1 MAKNTDISLRNKV
14 IYSVYVRNHTNDG
27 TFNAVADDLD
37 RIKSLGTD
45 IIWFMPIHPIG
56 VKNKK
61 GSLGC
66 PYANKDYRTTNPEYG
81 TMDDFKNLVEKIH
94 AKSMKCMIDVV
105 YNHTSPD
112 SNLSVEHPEF
122 FYRKPDG
129 NFGNKVGDWSDII
142 DLDYSNKEL
151 WKYQIDSLVMWAKIV
166 DGFRCDVAS
175 FVPVEFW
182 KQAREAVAKV
192 NPDCIWLAES
202 VHSSFN
208 VFSRKSGIYTASDYE
223 LFDAFDMEY
232 DYDIREVF
240 DKYLKGKTTLSNYMD
255 MFNYQEAIYPQNYD
269 KMRCLENHDQ
279 PRICHYVKNRS
290 DLENYTAFLYFLK
303 GSTLIYAGQE
313 FGCDETPSLFDKD
326 VFPRNTGI
334 DISSLLAK
342 LDTIK
347 KTVLD
352 DDDYFRADA
361 DDENDIAI
369 FERDNNK
376 SKKVG
381 IFSLKSKS
389 ADVKVDLPDGDYKNV
404 ASFVAVLPANDPEIL
419 VYVMLDDPNNARTD
433 YSSILAA
440 PVAGNIISEVAPY
453 LGIATDGEDRSGTIV
468 TVPNLV
474 GTEWS
479 NAQVQLNIQGLK
491 HQLQESQSSQSAAP
505 VTYQY
510 PHAGSKVPYGTTI
523 YLYTD
528 TYEGSHT
535 EVPDVTGKSP
545 DFARQMLSAA
555 GLNCVVEGS
564 GTVQAQSAE
573 PGSSV
578 QRGTIITL
586 TCG

>member
-1 MAKNTDISLRNKV
+1 MEKYIRRCFKWQKNTEISLRNKV
-14 IYSVYVRNHTNDG
+14 IYSIYVRNHTNDG
-27 TFNAVADDLD
+27 TFNAVAEDLD

-81 TMDDFKNLVEKIH
+81 TMDDFKSLVEKIH
-94 AKSMKCMIDVV
+94 AKGMKCIIDVV

-151 WKYQIDSLVMWAKIV
+151 WQYQIDSLVMWAKIV

-223 LFDAFDMEY
+223 LFDAFDIEY

-240 DKYLKGKTTLSNYMD
+240 DKYLKGETSLSHYLD

-279 PRICHYVKNRS
+279 SRICHYVKEKS

-334 DISSLLAK
+334 DLSNLFAK

-352 DDDYFRADA
+352 DDDYFKADA

-369 FERDNNK
+369 LERDNNK

-389 ADVKVDLPDGDYKNV
+389 ADVKVDLPDGDYKN
-404 ASFVAVLPANDPEIL
+404 EI
-419 VYVMLDDPNNARTD
+419 
-433 YSSILAA
+433 S
-440 PVAGNIISEVAPY
+440 
-453 LGIATDGEDRSGTIV
+453 GETV
-468 TVPNLV
+468 TV
-474 GTEWS
+474 S
-479 NAQVQLNIQGLK
+479 NG
-491 HQLQESQSSQSAAP
+491 
-505 VTYQY
+505 
-510 PHAGSKVPYGTTI
+510 KV
-523 YLYTD
+523 
-528 TYEGSHT
+528 HCN
-535 EVPDVTGKSP
+535 GK
-545 DFARQMLSAA
+545 A
-555 GLNCVVEGS
+555 
-564 GTVQAQSAE
+564 
-573 PGSSV
+573 
-578 QRGTIITL
+578 IIIRK
-586 TCG
+586 

>member
-1 MAKNTDISLRNKV
+1 MAKNTEISLRNKV

-81 TMDDFKNLVEKIH
+81 TMDDFKSLVEKIH
-94 AKSMKCMIDVV
+94 AKGMKCIIDVV

-142 DLDYSNKEL
+142 GLDYSNKEL
-151 WKYQIDSLVMWAKIV
+151 WRYQIDSLVMWAKIV

-240 DKYLKGKTTLSNYMD
+240 DKYLKGETTLSNYMD

-269 KMRCLENHDQ
+269 KMRFLENHDQ
-279 PRICHYVKNRS
+279 PRICHYVKNKS

-334 DISSLLAK
+334 DLSELLAK

-352 DDDYFRADA
+352 DDDYFKADA

-369 FERDNNK
+369 LERDNNK

-389 ADVKVDLPDGDYKNV
+389 ADVKVDLPDGDYKN
-404 ASFVAVLPANDPEIL
+404 EI
-419 VYVMLDDPNNARTD
+419 
-433 YSSILAA
+433 S
-440 PVAGNIISEVAPY
+440 
-453 LGIATDGEDRSGTIV
+453 GETV
-468 TVPNLV
+468 TV
-474 GTEWS
+474 S
-479 NAQVQLNIQGLK
+479 N
-491 HQLQESQSSQSAAP
+491 
-505 VTYQY
+505 
-510 PHAGSKVPYGTTI
+510 
-523 YLYTD
+523 
-528 TYEGSHT
+528 
-535 EVPDVTGKSP
+535 GKIHC
-545 DFARQMLSAA
+545 DGKA
-555 GLNCVVEGS
+555 
-564 GTVQAQSAE
+564 
-573 PGSSV
+573 
-578 QRGTIITL
+578 IIIRK
-586 TCG
+586 

>member
-1 MAKNTDISLRNKV
+1 MAKNTEISLRNKV

-27 TFNAVADDLD
+27 TFNAVAEDLD

-81 TMDDFKNLVEKIH
+81 TMDDFKSLVEKIH
-94 AKSMKCMIDVV
+94 AKGMKCIIDVV

-151 WKYQIDSLVMWAKIV
+151 WQYQIDSLVMWARIV

-240 DKYLKGKTTLSNYMD
+240 DKYLKGETSLSHYLD

-334 DISSLLAK
+334 DLSNLFAK

-352 DDDYFRADA
+352 DDDYFKADA

-369 FERDNNK
+369 LERDNNK

-389 ADVKVDLPDGDYKNV
+389 ADVKVDLPDGDYKN
-404 ASFVAVLPANDPEIL
+404 EISGETTT
-419 VYVMLDDPNNARTD
+419 VRPFSNK
-433 YSSILAA
+433 
-440 PVAGNIISEVAPY
+440 AGI
-453 LGIATDGEDRSGTIV
+453 
-468 TVPNLV
+468 
-474 GTEWS
+474 
-479 NAQVQLNIQGLK
+479 
-491 HQLQESQSSQSAAP
+491 
-505 VTYQY
+505 
-510 PHAGSKVPYGTTI
+510 
-523 YLYTD
+523 
-528 TYEGSHT
+528 
-535 EVPDVTGKSP
+535 
-545 DFARQMLSAA
+545 
-555 GLNCVVEGS
+555 
-564 GTVQAQSAE
+564 
-573 PGSSV
+573 
-578 QRGTIITL
+578 
-586 TCG
+586 

>member
-1 MAKNTDISLRNKV
+1 MAKNTEISLRNKV

-27 TFNAVADDLD
+27 TFNAVAEDLD

-81 TMDDFKNLVEKIH
+81 TMDDFKSLVEKIH
-94 AKSMKCMIDVV
+94 AKGMKCIIDVV

-151 WKYQIDSLVMWAKIV
+151 WQYQIDSLVMWAKIV

-240 DKYLKGKTTLSNYMD
+240 DKYLKGETSLSHYLD

-334 DISSLLAK
+334 DLSNLFAK
-342 LDTIK
+342 LYTIK

-352 DDDYFRADA
+352 DDDYFKADA

-369 FERDNNK
+369 LERDNNK
-376 SKKVG
+376 SKKSA
-381 IFSLKSKS
+381 FS
-389 ADVKVDLPDGDYKNV
+389 A
-404 ASFVAVLPANDPEIL
+404 
-419 VYVMLDDPNNARTD
+419 
-433 YSSILAA
+433 
-440 PVAGNIISEVAPY
+440 
-453 LGIATDGEDRSGTIV
+453 
-468 TVPNLV
+468 
-474 GTEWS
+474 
-479 NAQVQLNIQGLK
+479 LN
-491 HQLQESQSSQSAAP
+491 QSR
-505 VTYQY
+505 
-510 PHAGSKVPYGTTI
+510 
-523 YLYTD
+523 L
-528 TYEGSHT
+528 
-535 EVPDVTGKSP
+535 
-545 DFARQMLSAA
+545 M
-555 GLNCVVEGS
+555 
-564 GTVQAQSAE
+564 
-573 PGSSV
+573 
-578 QRGTIITL
+578 
-586 TCG
+586 

>member
-1 MAKNTDISLRNKV
+1 MARNTEISLRNKV

-27 TFNAVADDLD
+27 TFNAVAEDLD

-81 TMDDFKNLVEKIH
+81 TMDDFKSLVEKIH
-94 AKSMKCMIDVV
+94 AKGMKCIIDVV

-129 NFGNKVGDWSDII
+129 NFGNKVGDWSDI
-142 DLDYSNKEL
+142 DYSNKEL
-151 WKYQIDSLVMWAKIV
+151 WQYQIDSLVMWAKIV

-240 DKYLKGKTTLSNYMD
+240 DKYLKGETTLSNYMD

-279 PRICHYVKNRS
+279 PRICHYVKEKS

-334 DISSLLAK
+334 DLSKLLAK

-369 FERDNNK
+369 LERDNNK

-389 ADVKVDLPDGDYKNV
+389 ADVKVDLPDGDYKN
-404 ASFVAVLPANDPEIL
+404 EI
-419 VYVMLDDPNNARTD
+419 
-433 YSSILAA
+433 S
-440 PVAGNIISEVAPY
+440 
-453 LGIATDGEDRSGTIV
+453 GETV
-468 TVPNLV
+468 TV
-474 GTEWS
+474 S
-479 NAQVQLNIQGLK
+479 NG
-491 HQLQESQSSQSAAP
+491 
-505 VTYQY
+505 
-510 PHAGSKVPYGTTI
+510 KV
-523 YLYTD
+523 
-528 TYEGSHT
+528 HCN
-535 EVPDVTGKSP
+535 GK
-545 DFARQMLSAA
+545 A
-555 GLNCVVEGS
+555 
-564 GTVQAQSAE
+564 
-573 PGSSV
+573 
-578 QRGTIITL
+578 IIIRK
-586 TCG
+586 

>member
-1 MAKNTDISLRNKV
+1 MAKNTEISLRNKV
-14 IYSVYVRNHTNDG
+14 IYSIYVRNHTNDG

-81 TMDDFKNLVEKIH
+81 TMDDFKSLVEKIH
-94 AKSMKCMIDVV
+94 AKGMKCIIDVV

-122 FYRKPDG
+122 FYRKSDG

-151 WKYQIDSLVMWAKIV
+151 WQYQIDSLVMWAKIV

-182 KQAREAVAKV
+182 KQAREAVSKV

-240 DKYLKGKTTLSNYMD
+240 DKYLKGETSLSHYLD
-255 MFNYQEAIYPQNYD
+255 MFNYQEAIYPENYD

-279 PRICHYVKNRS
+279 PRICHYVKEKS

-334 DISSLLAK
+334 DLSNLFAK

-352 DDDYFRADA
+352 DDDYFKADA

-369 FERDNNK
+369 LERDNNR

-389 ADVKVDLPDGDYKNV
+389 ADVKVDLPDGDYKN
-404 ASFVAVLPANDPEIL
+404 EI
-419 VYVMLDDPNNARTD
+419 
-433 YSSILAA
+433 S
-440 PVAGNIISEVAPY
+440 
-453 LGIATDGEDRSGTIV
+453 GETV
-468 TVPNLV
+468 TV
-474 GTEWS
+474 
-479 NAQVQLNIQGLK
+479 
-491 HQLQESQSSQSAAP
+491 
-505 VTYQY
+505 
-510 PHAGSKVPYGTTI
+510 
-523 YLYTD
+523 
-528 TYEGSHT
+528 
-535 EVPDVTGKSP
+535 SP
-545 DFARQMLSAA
+545 LISFL
-555 GLNCVVEGS
+555 
-564 GTVQAQSAE
+564 
-573 PGSSV
+573 
-578 QRGTIITL
+578 
-586 TCG
+586 

>member
-1 MAKNTDISLRNKV
+1 MAKNTEISLRSKV
-14 IYSVYVRNHTNDG
+14 VYSVYVRNHTNDG

-81 TMDDFKNLVEKIH
+81 TMDDFKSLVEKIH
-94 AKSMKCMIDVV
+94 AKGMKCIIDVV

-151 WKYQIDSLVMWAKIV
+151 WQYQIDSLVMWAKIV

-334 DISSLLAK
+334 DLSNLFAK

-352 DDDYFRADA
+352 DDDYFKADA
-361 DDENDIAI
+361 DDENDIAVL
-369 FERDNNK
+369 ERDNNK

-389 ADVKVDLPDGDYKNV
+389 ADVKVDLPDGDYKNEI
-404 ASFVAVLPANDPEIL
+404 SGETVAVSNGKIHC
-419 VYVMLDDPNNARTD
+419 NGNA
-433 YSSILAA
+433 
-440 PVAGNIISEVAPY
+440 II
-453 LGIATDGEDRSGTIV
+453 IR
-468 TVPNLV
+468 
-474 GTEWS
+474 
-479 NAQVQLNIQGLK
+479 
-491 HQLQESQSSQSAAP
+491 
-505 VTYQY
+505 
-510 PHAGSKVPYGTTI
+510 
-523 YLYTD
+523 
-528 TYEGSHT
+528 
-535 EVPDVTGKSP
+535 
-545 DFARQMLSAA
+545 M
-555 GLNCVVEGS
+555 
-564 GTVQAQSAE
+564 
-573 PGSSV
+573 
-578 QRGTIITL
+578 
-586 TCG
+586 